1 MLNNLSYKEDEDKFY
16 YFNYIDWLQGM
27 SETGDYT
34 DGLNVLKDVVAE
46 NIGKVEAN
54 IDSKPLEKWKWLQK
68 KLMEKV
74 GIISEK
80 L

>member
-1 MLNNLSYKEDEDKFY
+1 
-16 YFNYIDWLQGM
+16 M